1 MGVLQ
6 NSAVKFEVDTAAV
19 TCWHVLVNEIVFQ
32 VPGGMFV
39 LQQTATVHE
48 YIDWTKCKFY
58 AVAKA
63 SSFTKISA
71 FVTLLFGTNHLPLST
86 KNNIYYDSHLLFLF

>member
-6 NSAVKFEVDTAAV
+6 NSAVKFEVDTAVV
-19 TCWHVLVNEIVFQ
+19 TCWHVPVNKIVFQ
-32 VPGGMFV
+32 VPGAMFV
-39 LQQTATVHE
+39 LQQTNKN
-48 YIDWTKCKFY
+48 IDWIKCKLY

-63 SSFTKISA
+63 SSFTTISA

-86 KNNIYYDSHLLFLF
+86 KNNIYYDSHLLYLF